1 MIEDTMFDNDC
12 YAVFMEEEHEK
23 EKRVRDNISRQEAL
37 DILDDFQS
45 NIELGIDDYA
55 EKRKALCDFPSAE
68 PQWIPCSERL
78 PEPNRHD
85 ELNVDVYYLAQTEF
99 GDMIVASY
107 NESHEGTKW
116 WELIYSYRIFDD
128 EIVAWMPLPEPYK
141 GGENE

>member
-1 MIEDTMFDNDC
+1 MRLIDADALIKCIPSEEYNSRF
-12 YAVFMEEEHEK
+12 AVMNAPT
-23 EKRVRDNISRQEAL
+23 V
-37 DILDDFQS
+37 
-45 NIELGIDDYA
+45 G
-55 EKRKALCDFPSAE
+55 
-68 PQWIPCSERL
+68 PQKWIPCSERL

-85 ELNVDVYYLAQTEF
+85 ALNVDVYYLAQTEF